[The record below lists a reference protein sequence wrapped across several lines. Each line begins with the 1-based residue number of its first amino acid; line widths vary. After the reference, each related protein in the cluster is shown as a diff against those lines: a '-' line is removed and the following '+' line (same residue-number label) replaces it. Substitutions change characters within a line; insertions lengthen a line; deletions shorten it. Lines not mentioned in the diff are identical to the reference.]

1 MKKTEIKVFTNL
13 NNIEENNKFLAIK
26 DDNIIKYIDLENNKM
41 IIDTKNNIIIREN
54 NDYLFNMDFVN
65 ERITITMK
73 KLNKE
78 FIKDIKTVHISN
90 TTKEFLVR
98 YMLTDERI
106 INEYYVK
113 F

>member
-13 NNIEENNKFLAIK
+13 NNIEENNEFLAIK
-26 DDNIIKYIDLENNKM
+26 DDNLIKYIDLENNKM

-65 ERITITMK
+65 EKITITMK

-78 FIKDIKTVHISN
+78 FDKDIKTVHISN
-90 TTKEFLVR
+90 TTKEYLVR
-98 YMLTDERI
+98 YMLTDEKI

-113 F
+113 L